1 MQRVLADVLT
11 SYLEYELCRVSI
23 LGLPKDRQPSMT
35 LATHASFE
43 SMIDLSFPFDPPHM
57 TDPKTPPPGWESM
70 FNASAIKAIAR
81 ESRQFITKISPYSL
95 PLTEIFTPL
104 RDVVSDASPTDDP
117 TTPDALLDLVQPQ
130 MFCADA
136 NDPQHPMRP
145 VISDGWREY
154 DWNGEKHYWV
164 SDQVG
169 ARIRVDVK
177 VTEGRYVST
186 QKPLTGEL
194 PGL

>member
-1 MQRVLADVLT
+1 MLADVLT

-117 TTPDALLDLVQPQ
+117 ITPDALLDLVQPQ

-186 QKPLTGEL
+186 QKPSTGQL